1 MPKKSKQIKKEE
13 KEENPHVSAKK
24 DKNKGNDNDWDIF
37 SDGFKDRLNSFI
49 SLNTE
54 VTDLKSSV

>member
-1 MPKKSKQIKKEE
+1 MPRKTKQIQKEE
-13 KEENPHVSAKK
+13 KEEKPQVSAKK
-24 DKNKGNDNDWDIF
+24 EKKQVSSNDWDIF